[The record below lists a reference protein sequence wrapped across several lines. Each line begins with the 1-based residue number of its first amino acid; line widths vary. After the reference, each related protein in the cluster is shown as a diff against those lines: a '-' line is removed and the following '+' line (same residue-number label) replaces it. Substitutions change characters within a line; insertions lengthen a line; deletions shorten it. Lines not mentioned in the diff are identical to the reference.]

1 MIETILIIIGVVS
14 LFLLLLLLFC
24 RPAIDNASDTMENT
38 NSKIGWNS
46 FSKLYFLFILLM
58 ASSYDFLLVACGNK
72 GVAYIL
78 LNKISVLTDSC
89 YCFATIRWL
98 GMIVSFV
105 SIVYYAM
112 QMRNGNKVRE

>member
-1 MIETILIIIGVVS
+1 MTETILIIIGVVS

-58 ASSYDFLLVACGNK
+58 ASSYDFMLVACGNK

-78 LNKISVLTDSC
+78 LNKISV
-89 YCFATIRWL
+89 
-98 GMIVSFV
+98 IVINAKIKNPLSESPGDLRSSGLSV
-105 SIVYYAM
+105 V
-112 QMRNGNKVRE
+112 KVDVNFICSSL